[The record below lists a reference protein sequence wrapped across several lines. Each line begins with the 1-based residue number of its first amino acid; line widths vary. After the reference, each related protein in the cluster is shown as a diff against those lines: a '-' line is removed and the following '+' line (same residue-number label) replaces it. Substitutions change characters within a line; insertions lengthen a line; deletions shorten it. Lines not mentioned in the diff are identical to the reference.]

1 MLSLPC
7 IAVLKEGVCLTLLPV
22 SLFTIISD
30 SLSTGIFLTRT
41 NVKAVFCSEDTAGRK
56 DQWKLQLAFLWKSPE
71 KVITLILLS
80 TYLLSNQNITNSV
93 SGRQLKFSFKL
104 FPLRFVIGLVVA
116 PWSRVTASCT
126 SATNNIIICTHL
138 HLHLRIDNLLLP
150 AALAISASK
159 SSIRRFVITEK
170 APTRALSWL
179 KDTIF
184 NGHCIE
190 PMEWTLNP

>member
-71 KVITLILLS
+71 KVITLIFLS

-116 PWSRVTASCT
+116 PWSLVTASCT
-126 SATNNIIICTHL
+126 SATNNIIICTH
-138 HLHLRIDNLLLP
+138 LLLP

-170 APTRALSWL
+170 APNRAFSWL
-179 KDTIF
+179 KAATTAF
-184 NGHCIE
+184 TFK
-190 PMEWTLNP
+190 TLLRHYANQPVRP

>member
-126 SATNNIIICTHL
+126 SATINIIIYTS
-138 HLHLRIDNLLLP
+138 P
-150 AALAISASK
+150 AARSTRHARCVRGDQW
-159 SSIRRFVITEK
+159 RRTGDCHDRITC
-170 APTRALSWL
+170 
-179 KDTIF
+179 DFI
-184 NGHCIE
+184 N
-190 PMEWTLNP
+190 

>member
-7 IAVLKEGVCLTLLPV
+7 IAELKEGVCLTLLPV
-22 SLFTIISD
+22 SLFTIISH

-126 SATNNIIICTHL
+126 SATIKLLSTHISCCPQHSPCSLWPGGPVAADWRLPRSYHMWLYKLVSPHCT
-138 HLHLRIDNLLLP
+138 
-150 AALAISASK
+150 
-159 SSIRRFVITEK
+159 
-170 APTRALSWL
+170 APPGAEVVS
-179 KDTIF
+179 
-184 NGHCIE
+184 
-190 PMEWTLNP
+190 

>member
-7 IAVLKEGVCLTLLPV
+7 IAELKEGVCLTLLPV
-22 SLFTIISD
+22 SLFTIISH

-126 SATNNIIICTHL
+126 SATINIIIYTS
-138 HLHLRIDNLLLP
+138 P
-150 AALAISASK
+150 AARSTRHARCGRGDQW
-159 SSIRRFVITEK
+159 RRTGDCHDRITC
-170 APTRALSWL
+170 
-179 KDTIF
+179 DFI
-184 NGHCIE
+184 N
-190 PMEWTLNP
+190 

>member
-7 IAVLKEGVCLTLLPV
+7 IAELKEGVCLTLLPV
-22 SLFTIISD
+22 SLFTIISH

-126 SATNNIIICTHL
+126 SATINIIIYTS
-138 HLHLRIDNLLLP
+138 P
-150 AALAISASK
+150 AARSTRHARCC
-159 SSIRRFVITEK
+159 RRDQWRRTGDCHDRITC
-170 APTRALSWL
+170 
-179 KDTIF
+179 DFI
-184 NGHCIE
+184 N
-190 PMEWTLNP
+190 

>member
-22 SLFTIISD
+22 SLFTIISH

-126 SATNNIIICTHL
+126 SATINIIIYTS
-138 HLHLRIDNLLLP
+138 P
-150 AALAISASK
+150 AARSTRHARCG
-159 SSIRRFVITEK
+159 RRDRWRRTGDCHDRITC
-170 APTRALSWL
+170 
-179 KDTIF
+179 DFI
-184 NGHCIE
+184 N
-190 PMEWTLNP
+190 